1 MSKAIWSIALIGQV
15 LVPLVL
21 LWEPSPQVVP
31 LLALWQGITGA
42 VMWIVGISLI
52 QMVPSAKKGLANG
65 LMMGASGLGSV
76 FGPSTGRFLLY
87 REELWELGSIGKWGP
102 FFSRLLSFSQFVS
115 TREVPDFQV
124 IFLMLSASTLF
135 CRILIGGWGQH
146 PGRFEH
152 DPVPGWGKTL
162 NDMGRLVRISRFW
175 ALVITL
181 CRLGGPV
188 FQASNQFL
196 PDRAEDLGPAAARRT
211 PAGSG

>member
-1 MSKAIWSIALIGQV
+1 MIQHSTNGRTVLAMSKAIWSIALIGQV

-65 LMMGASGLGSV
+65 
-76 FGPSTGRFLLY
+76 
-87 REELWELGSIGKWGP
+87 
-102 FFSRLLSFSQFVS
+102 
-115 TREVPDFQV
+115 
-124 IFLMLSASTLF
+124 LMLSASTLF